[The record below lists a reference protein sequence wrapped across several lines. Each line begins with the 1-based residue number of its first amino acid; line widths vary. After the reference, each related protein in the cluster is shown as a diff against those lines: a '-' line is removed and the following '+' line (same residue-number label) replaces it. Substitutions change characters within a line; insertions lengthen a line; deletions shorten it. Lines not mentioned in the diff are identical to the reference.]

1 MTARL
6 NRSIK
11 SSIAK
16 QLQRD
21 TQLILQTK
29 NIIEKEFKVLHNK
42 LMQDFE
48 SHPVTRELKA
58 GPSSSNISGT
68 LPRGNLF
75 GFIGFFAES
84 DPVAEIEKLLSKTEI
99 FIKRRSMGTKGFI
112 WTYIVTAPSLTDLH
126 KATPMPWAK
135 GLSWLREMEG
145 GGIPNLGQY
154 IHKRADSGRSGA
166 GLQNKKLSGGGRVK
180 IPYIKTLLNNFEK
193 DLLSIQASRVSKSI
207 F

>member
-68 LPRGNLF
+68 LPKGNLF

-112 WTYIVTAPSLTDLH
+112 WTYI
-126 KATPMPWAK
+126 
-135 GLSWLREMEG
+135 
-145 GGIPNLGQY
+145 
-154 IHKRADSGRSGA
+154 HKRADSGRSGA
-166 GLQNKKLSGGGRVK
+166 GIQNKRLSGGGRVK